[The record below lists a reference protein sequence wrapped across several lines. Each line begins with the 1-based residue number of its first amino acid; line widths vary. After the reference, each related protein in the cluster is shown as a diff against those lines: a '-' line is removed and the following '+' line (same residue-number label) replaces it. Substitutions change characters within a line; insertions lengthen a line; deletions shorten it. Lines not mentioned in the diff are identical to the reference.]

1 MSHLSPERLAALIDE
16 QPTAAELAHLAGCR
30 PCARERGAYEALAA
44 MTQGSS
50 TIGSPLTSW
59 EKLAPALR
67 DDRVIESDIGRM
79 RRVRALRGFMQA
91 AAAVILL
98 TGGVVF
104 GRITA
109 DSSTRDVVTQVSE
122 GDVQFASIEDA
133 QAAAAKSQNLYQ
145 ASMAYLAARDT
156 NSLSVA
162 TPAVIKARLAA
173 LDQVTQIAGAALENA
188 PYDPVVNNL
197 YLSARGQRDASVR
210 MLNTAS
216 TRLTT
221 Y

>member
-1 MSHLSPERLAALIDE
+1 MSHLSSERLAALIDE

-30 PCARERGAYEALAA
+30 PCARERAAYEALDA
-44 MTQGSS
+44 MAQGSS

-59 EKLAPALR
+59 DKLAPALR
-67 DDRVIESDIGRM
+67 NDGVMETDISRIRRM
-79 RRVRALRGFMQA
+79 RLLRGLMQA
-91 AAAVILL
+91 AAAVILVA
-98 TGGVVF
+98 GGVVV
-104 GRITA
+104 GRMTA
-109 DSSTRDVVTQVSE
+109 NSSTSGVVAETSS
-122 GDVQFASIEDA
+122 GDVQFASIEEA
-133 QAAAAKSQNLYQ
+133 QAAAAKSQNVYQ

-156 NSLSVA
+156 VGLSVA

-173 LDQVTQIAGAALENA
+173 LDQVAQIAGAALESA

-197 YLSARGQRDASVR
+197 YLNARGQRDASVR